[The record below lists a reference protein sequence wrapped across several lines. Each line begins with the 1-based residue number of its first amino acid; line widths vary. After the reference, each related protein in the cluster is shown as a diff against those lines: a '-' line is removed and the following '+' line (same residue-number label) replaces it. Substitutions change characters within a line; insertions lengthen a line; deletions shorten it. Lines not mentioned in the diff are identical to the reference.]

1 MSTDEEQFKE
11 IQTKC
16 TIERGQLFELGLEC
30 FSEIDFED
38 VTDMLN
44 YRMTTFTNVGGDDSI
59 EKCRIHNSP
68 GNYEVNEIRQYIYS
82 IMFEAIERFMSE
94 FEADLQATEPNERD
108 EILGEYFNHDS
119 GLYVKVTE
127 DSVEFEYIPVHTSAS
142 VEITSAEPEVLP
154 I

>member
-16 TIERGQLFELGLEC
+16 TIERGHLFELALEC

-44 YRMTTFTNVGGDDSI
+44 YRRTTFTNVGGDNSI
-59 EKCRIHNSP
+59 EKCRISNSP

-94 FEADLQATEPNERD
+94 FEADLQATDPNEI
-108 EILGEYFNHDS
+108 ELLGEYFNHDS
-119 GLYVKVTE
+119 GLYVKVTV
-127 DSVEFEYIPVHTSAS
+127 DAVEFEYIPVHTSAS
-142 VEITSAEPEVLP
+142 VEVLP
-154 I
+154 PI

>member
-16 TIERGQLFELGLEC
+16 IIERGHLFELGLEC
-30 FSEIDFED
+30 FSKIDFED

-44 YRMTTFTNVGGDDSI
+44 YRRTTFTNVGGDNSI
-59 EKCRIHNSP
+59 EKWRIFNSP
-68 GNYEVNEIRQYIYS
+68 GHYEVNEICQYIYS

-94 FEADLQATEPNERD
+94 FEADLQAVEPNEI
-108 EILGEYFNHDS
+108 ELLGEYFNHDS
-119 GLYVKVTE
+119 GLYVKVTV

-142 VEITSAEPEVLP
+142 VEVLP
-154 I
+154 PI

>member
-16 TIERGQLFELGLEC
+16 IIERGHLFELGLEC

-44 YRMTTFTNVGGDDSI
+44 YRRATFTNVGGDDSI
-59 EKCRIHNSP
+59 EKFRISSSP

-82 IMFEAIERFMSE
+82 IMFEAIERFMTE
-94 FEADLQATEPNERD
+94 FEADLQASEPNEE

-119 GLYVKVTE
+119 GLYVKVTV

-142 VEITSAEPEVLP
+142 VEVLP
-154 I
+154 PI